1 MCGEMT
7 VGDQGGLAVVLRP
20 VQPRNCRSPPIRPH
34 RVLLTVPRHA
44 RVDVK
49 TLPGIARHSLL
60 QRNPGILQSL
70 HLLTAR
76 LISRTEE
83 VVHPLPGLFLPVR
96 RILPAFCGELTIGDQ
111 GGLAVVLR
119 TVQSLDV
126 LIHETLITQSGNA
139 SSLQRATPP
148 AGSPSWA
155 GLGSGPDP

>member
-1 MCGEMT
+1 MT
-7 VGDQGGLAVVLRP
+7 VGDQGGLAVVLRTIQP
-20 VQPRNCRSPPIRPH
+20 PNCPSTLPARQRSVQ
-34 RVLLTVPRHA
+34 LTFPRHA
-44 RVDVK
+44 RGDVK

-60 QRNPGILQSL
+60 QRNPGILQSI
-70 HLLTAR
+70 HLL
-76 LISRTEE
+76 RTRHIFRMEE
-83 VVHPLPGLFLPVR
+83 VVHPLPGPFLPVR
-96 RILPAFCGELTIGDQ
+96 RILPAFCGELTVGDQ

-155 GLGSGPDP
+155 GLGPGP